1 MKQFKNIIYIT
12 ILFCMMPFISSC
24 SDDEM
29 VDSNNYNI
37 KEGIPVAVSFN
48 FGVSES
54 KEVSRA
60 ASSYEN
66 VVQNV
71 FVIAFNSSGSISSYK
86 MEDDQKSDEH
96 GGILYDGQNA
106 SRGTITDFY
115 MQSGSGQRIFA
126 IANVGTGYD
135 NLAMATLTNFSG
147 DLDDFLALSTTL
159 NTQNATINRG
169 AFLMTGELLNI
180 SGQPSIA
187 VGTDNRFLNVGNS
200 PTIYL
205 NRLEARIT
213 FNIKVDRTEHSDLTF
228 TPTYYRVKQYPTG
241 SYLFPHEK
249 TTTEA
254 ATENTWDYTAGG
266 RASISDVLFDDPNN
280 SDGSSS
286 FDFYVWEN
294 RFTPKKKITS
304 EAATTDAQAENMYA
318 LREKRLKDEDGQIDS
333 NKPGQEYVLSDFE
346 YANDNSTYVE
356 IVGTLTYTDGD
367 KTVTASATYTV
378 HLGNTGNSSTNEWYN
393 VEDLVNNYDTERN
406 THYTYTV
413 TLAGVESMRV
423 EVQEDK
429 EVRPGVEG
437 DVTVTNRTF
446 DIDAHYGRA
455 HFKLTRAAVEAG
467 LSWSFYTPFQR
478 GGKNFDANNYLVNG
492 SVGSESDLSDKTELK
507 TDLNNN
513 DYRWVQFVINAEAIK
528 SDGTAVPSDEFAKYP
543 GQDAYSGGSGSNNPA
558 PAFGGNGYHYSG
570 GYGNTGYYS
579 QNVKMYDVNQL
590 LNHLYV
596 EAKKTVE
603 KDGAI
608 SQIFLDAD
616 GNPSADGTAE
626 VTITA
631 FVDEFVYIYNPE
643 KVFYKAPGSTEDA
656 DDLVLWRR
664 VVNGTNRTLSIAGN
678 GRQYSPDGNT
688 SWMETNITFSQR
700 PIYTFYDNTNE
711 NVKTAWGT
719 ESIRE
724 KADDDTHDGMLL
736 TTMPDGVTERNN
748 NTSNG
753 RDNTVNAIVRN
764 NLRWSDVLHL
774 EAENF
779 GELKDSYNTIWYAVL
794 GRNRD
799 LNGDDIVQADE
810 IRWYLASIDQLTD
823 LWIGE
828 AAIPNARLYDTD
840 KYVSGNEVKA
850 HHVASSSRESDGNVW
865 VIWAEEGASRG
876 GTSESKTYNG
886 DYYDYRCVRNLGISL
901 NNIDEEPEDYVTLG
915 TSSYTNGYWWT
926 GGDTFYEY
934 FIDVSKLDP
943 NTLRTGNAN
952 SILGSHTERTTDNY
966 PSRRFAVIRE
976 GRYSTYWRAN
986 WSEGEN
992 SVQSESTGSPCP
1004 RGYRIPNQRELLLLT
1019 MYFGH
1024 NRENMSY
1031 NNLFDGNANDIFVCK
1046 TNYAYNGSYVRVN
1059 SNGSKDAYSGRPGFG
1074 YQVHSEDVSRST
1086 FLLLNTP
1093 DGTFYV
1099 RCVRD
1104 VTE

>member
-1 MKQFKNIIYIT
+1 MKQFKNIIYIAM
-12 ILFCMMPFISSC
+12 LFCMMPFISSC

-37 KEGIPVAVSFN
+37 KEGVPVAVSFN

-71 FVIAFNSSGSISSYK
+71 FVIAFNSSGSITTYK

-106 SRGTITDFY
+106 SQGTITNFY
-115 MQSGSGQRIFA
+115 MQSGNGQRIFA

-159 NTQNATINRG
+159 NTQNAEINRG
-169 AFLMTGELLNI
+169 AFLMTGELLNT

-187 VGTDNRFLNVGNS
+187 VGTDDSFVNVGNP

-254 ATENTWDYTAGG
+254 ASENTWDYTAGG
-266 RASISDVLFDDPNN
+266 RASISNVLFDDPNN

-318 LREKRLKDEDGQIDS
+318 LREKRLKDENGQTDS

-356 IVGTLTYTDGD
+356 IVGRLTYTDND

-423 EVQEDK
+423 EVQDDK
-429 EVRPGVEG
+429 EERPGVEG
-437 DVTVTNRTF
+437 DVTVTNQTF

-467 LSWSFYTPFQR
+467 LSWSFNTPFQQ

-579 QNVKMYDVNQL
+579 RNVKMYDVNQL

-596 EAKKTVE
+596 EAKKTVD

-616 GNPSADGTAE
+616 GNPSAEGSAE

-631 FVDEFVYIYNPE
+631 FVDEFVYIYNPT
-643 KVFYKAPGSTEDA
+643 KVYYKVPGSTENA
-656 DDLVLWRR
+656 EDLLLWRR

-711 NVKTAWGT
+711 DVETAWGT

-724 KADDDTHDGMLL
+724 KADNDEYDGKLL
-736 TTMPDGVTERNN
+736 ATMPSRVTSQNN

-753 RDNTVNAIVRN
+753 RDNTVNAIVTGS
-764 NLRWSDVLHL
+764 LHWSDVLHL

-779 GELKDSYNTIWYAVL
+779 GELKSPYNTIWYAVL

-799 LNGDDIVQADE
+799 LNGDDIVQAEE

-840 KYVSGNEVKA
+840 KYVSEAKKQVTA
-850 HHVASSSRESDGNVW
+850 HHIASSSRENAGSVW
-865 VIWAEEGASRG
+865 VSWAEEGASRSG
-876 GTSESKTYNG
+876 QADYEISASGN
-886 DYYDYRCVRNLGISL
+886 YYDYRCVRNLGISL
-901 NNIDEEPEDYVTLG
+901 ANIEQEPDDYVRLG
-915 TSSYTNGYWWT
+915 TTTHTVQSGGWWGSSTTYR
-926 GGDTFYEY
+926 EY
-934 FIDVSKLDP
+934 YIDVSKLDP
-943 NTLRTGNAN
+943 NTLRTGSAN
-952 SILGSHTERTTDNY
+952 LILNSHTEREDDNY
-966 PSRRFAVIRE
+966 PSRRFAVIRNY
-976 GRYSTYWRAN
+976 GNNDYIYNRSDWDA
-986 WSEGEN
+986 
-992 SVQSESTGSPCP
+992 VQNESREEPCP

-1024 NRENMSY
+1024 NREDQTY
-1031 NNLFDGNANDIFVCK
+1031 NNLFEENANTIFVCK
-1046 TNYAYNGSYVRVN
+1046 TNFAYSDYTRVN
-1059 SNGSKDAYSGRPGFG
+1059 FDKTTLPYGADRPGFG
-1074 YQVHSEDVSRST
+1074 YEVNGKSST
-1086 FLLLNTP
+1086 FLLLNKANGP
-1093 DGTFYV
+1093 FRV